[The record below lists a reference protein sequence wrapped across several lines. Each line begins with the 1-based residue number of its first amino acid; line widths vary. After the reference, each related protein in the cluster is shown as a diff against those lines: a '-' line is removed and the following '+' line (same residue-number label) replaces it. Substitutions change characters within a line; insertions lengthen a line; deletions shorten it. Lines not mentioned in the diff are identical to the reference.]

1 MTPDVAAML
10 EKLAELNKPY
20 GPAPYRRPRDAA
32 TLILLDKS
40 GSVPRLL
47 MGRRSEQL
55 AFMPGMFVFPGGRTE
70 RSDLTA
76 PRTGAL
82 HAGDADRLVKGMG
95 RNGTARRAEALVM
108 SAIRETQEE
117 TGLLIGKAGSA
128 QSATRSPAWRT
139 FIDKGIL
146 PDLSAIRYVARAIT
160 PPGRVRRF
168 DTRFFVA
175 DAGHVAN
182 PDELIANPAE
192 ELDEVR
198 WIGLDALDSITM
210 PDITETILDLL
221 AKRLR
226 EDPGLDR
233 DLPVPFIRA
242 ENRRY
247 VLTHD

>member
-1 MTPDVAAML
+1 MIQ
-10 EKLAELNKPY
+10 KLAERNKPY

-40 GSVPRLL
+40 GSVPQVL
-47 MGRRSEQL
+47 MGRRSDKL

-76 PRTGAL
+76 PRTGEL
-82 HAGDADRLVKGMG
+82 DAGDAERLVSGMG
-95 RNGTARRAEALVM
+95 RKGTLRRAEALVM

-117 TGLLIGKAGSA
+117 TGLFIGRAGAA
-128 QSATRSPAWRT
+128 QSATRSPAWRA
-139 FIDKGIL
+139 FLDNGIL
-146 PDLSAIRYVARAIT
+146 PDLSAIRFVARAIT

-175 DAGHVAN
+175 DAGHVVN

-198 WIGLDALDSITM
+198 WIGLDALHEIKVPT
-210 PDITETILDLL
+210 ITEIILDLF
-221 AKRLR
+221 AERLR
-226 EDPGLDR
+226 EDPGLER

-247 VLTHD
+247 VLTRE

>member
-1 MTPDVAAML
+1 ML

-32 TLILLDKS
+32 TLILLDQS
-40 GSVPRLL
+40 GTVPRLL

-55 AFMPGMFVFPGGRTE
+55 AFMPGMYVFPGGRTE

-76 PRTGAL
+76 PRTGVL
-82 HAGDADRLVKGMG
+82 HRGDAERLIRGMG
-95 RNGTARRAEALVM
+95 RTGTPRRAEALIM

-117 TGLLIGKAGSA
+117 TGLLIGKAGAA
-128 QSATRSPAWRT
+128 QSSTRSPAWRT
-139 FIDKGIL
+139 FLDRGIL
-146 PDLSAIRYVARAIT
+146 PNLSAIRFVARAIT

-198 WIGLDALDSITM
+198 WVGLDALESIRM
-210 PDITETILDLL
+210 PTITEAILDLL
-221 AKRLR
+221 AERLR
-226 EDPGLDR
+226 EDPALDR

-247 VLTHD
+247 VLTRD